1 MYIDRLEDTY
11 DRSFLGR
18 IALMEVRLREII
30 VVPRWK
36 QINGCQFIEHHDK
49 VQFEREK
56 EINNEFSFPKMRT
69 YHQGIETV
77 VLTKG
82 KEVTWKRFR

>member
-11 DRSFLGR
+11 DRSFLDR

-56 EINNEFSFPKMRT
+56 EINNEFVISENENLSSRDRDSCTDKR
-69 YHQGIETV
+69 
-77 VLTKG
+77 KG
-82 KEVTWKRFR
+82 SHME